1 MTMGMPG
8 IPSPARVGANLV
20 FAQVSIDA
28 QPESF
33 LLVDTGSPVTLVD
46 PTMYPAIAFP
56 ATPQVKVDVSF
67 GGFTVDQVPALQ
79 TTALG
84 GGTTNVPEIVGGNL
98 MQQFPVQLD
107 YSVRDPNRAFRIG
120 ASNMSATGVEDPG
133 GEVSFTLMG
142 GGREIVDM
150 TSSATIDVPP
160 TRIPITV
167 DIEGV
172 SHPFL
177 LDTGASEVTVRA
189 SVYAGLT
196 ADGRAQLSGLPIGT
210 ATGAKQATVTRART
224 ITVANQTVVNAP
236 VMTIGDQLIDGL
248 QGELGR
254 PMDGLLGGS
263 FLREFLVTVDYPHAT
278 LQLQRYTPPVAIK
291 DEFKRVGIE
300 LGTGTGAHAYAVA
313 VVYPGTDAA
322 AKGINRGDVL
332 LSVDGQDLDNLDP
345 IAADESL
352 DGVVGT
358 TKQVAFG
365 DAANPAVANTTVA
378 VAVDDLIPVPQVSN
392 GP

>member
-1 MTMGMPG
+1 MGMPG

-20 FAQVSIDA
+20 FAEVSIDA
-28 QPESF
+28 QPQSF

-56 ATPQVKVDVSF
+56 ATPEVKVSISF
-67 GGFTVDQVPALQ
+67 GGFTVDDVPALQ

-84 GGTTNVPEIVGGNL
+84 DRGNSNVPEIVGGNL

-120 ASNMSATGVEDPG
+120 ASNMSAMGVEEPG
-133 GEVSFTLMG
+133 GEVAFTLTG

-150 TSSATIDVPP
+150 ASSATNDVPA

-167 DIEGV
+167 DIEGT

-189 SVYAGLT
+189 SVYAALT

-210 ATGAKQATVTRART
+210 AAGAKQATVTRART
-224 ITVANQTVVNAP
+224 ITVAGQTVVDAP

-263 FLREFLVTVDYPHAT
+263 FLREFLVTIDYPQGK
-278 LQLQRYTPPVAIK
+278 LQLQRYVPPAAIK

-300 LGTGTGAHAYAVA
+300 LGTGSGAHAYAVA
-313 VVYPGTDAA
+313 VVYPGSDAE
-322 AKGINRGDVL
+322 AKGINMGDVL
-332 LSVDGQDLDNLDP
+332 VSVDGQDLDNLDP
-345 IAADESL
+345 ISADESL
-352 DGVVGT
+352 DGAVGT
-358 TKQVAFG
+358 TKQITLA
-365 DAANPAVANTTVA
+365 DAANASIANGTIEVR
-378 VAVDDLIPVPQVSN
+378 VDDLIPVPQVSN